1 MFGMMEM
8 KNNINLLEKE
18 LTLKAGIA
26 NLALLKENLEYNYVT

>member
-1 MFGMMEM
+1 MIGIIEM

-18 LTLKAGIA
+18 LTLKASIA